1 MSDKIERLGMS
12 RMKPPERPGGG
23 ENTKDDWQAKH
34 IAIFKNA
41 ERLYLDAQLLL
52 DNGRC
57 ASAFVLAL
65 FCLEEIGKIILDQ
78 WRLSNE
84 LRERKRSS
92 TFHLDKQTAV
102 ASVLFAD
109 YAIDKFGSR
118 VYVEGRSNELDELI
132 NRELLN
138 SDVWR
143 FNFLV
148 NIGAYDKAK
157 HVGLYRD
164 DWLDKY
170 GLHADQFK
178 ASDVTPVF
186 DRSRAVV
193 KMWLRDPHV
202 VPVVLHLGARIY
214 PLLKDNQVS
223 SKSPLAGIS
232 ATGREDLVC
241 KVEAGTVAS
250 RSAQA
255 REPEK

>member
-12 RMKPPERPGGG
+12 RRKPPERIGGG

-78 WRLSNE
+78 WRLSNK

-92 TFHLDKQTAV
+92 NFHLDKQAAV

-109 YAIDKFGSR
+109 YTIDKFGSR

-132 NRELLN
+132 NRELLD

-143 FNFLV
+143 FNVLV
-148 NIGAYDKAK
+148 NMGAYDRAK

-164 DWLDKY
+164 DWLDEY

-178 ASDVTPVF
+178 PSDVTAII
-186 DRSRAVV
+186 DRSRARCGVAI
-193 KMWLRDPHV
+193 L
-202 VPVVLHLGARIY
+202 
-214 PLLKDNQVS
+214 VS
-223 SKSPLAGIS
+223 CPSSWALVRASIRCSGI
-232 ATGREDLVC
+232 
-241 KVEAGTVAS
+241 
-250 RSAQA
+250 
-255 REPEK
+255 